1 MGRFRHRLR
10 ITPGMVQQANAMGAS
25 DAQINAVL
33 NATEGGASQ
42 STSATSTVQ
51 SSNTTEESSQRDAST
66 DEGETQDE
74 EKIDKRRTPSTISKS
89 VFGQEIFSTENLT
102 FAPSYNIATP
112 PNYVLGPGDE
122 VVIEVWGESEFRVQ
136 EKISPE
142 GSITIQG
149 IGPVFLSGL
158 TVAEAQQRIADPR

>member
-1 MGRFRHRLR
+1 M
-10 ITPGMVQQANAMGAS
+10 
-25 DAQINAVL
+25 
-33 NATEGGASQ
+33 
-42 STSATSTVQ
+42 
-51 SSNTTEESSQRDAST
+51 
-66 DEGETQDE
+66 
-74 EKIDKRRTPSTISKS
+74 
-89 VFGQEIFSTENLT
+89 T

-158 TVAEAQQRIADPR
+158 TVAEAQQRIADQISEIMNGQVRVTLGQIRSIKVNISGEVRVPGTYTLPALATLFNALYTAGGVNNIGSLRHVKVYRDSKEVADLDVYDYLINGNTKRIFVWRITI